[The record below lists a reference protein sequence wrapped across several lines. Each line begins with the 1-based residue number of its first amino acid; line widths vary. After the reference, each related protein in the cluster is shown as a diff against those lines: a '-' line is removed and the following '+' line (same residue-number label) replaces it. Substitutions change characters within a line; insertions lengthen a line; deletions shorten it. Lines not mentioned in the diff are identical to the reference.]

1 MASRA
6 LPAGTSSLLEFG
18 MRFAYWAGR
27 GTSSPTPQQIM
38 REFEVSRATA
48 FRYLDAYRNFVSARD
63 ARHRVAGSSSTMPS
77 HSVRTPTPSTPDLL
91 PRPRRQHNAAW
102 HDPNSTERDDRMGY
116 VLLPMEAPKGQPP
129 RDGVRG
135 RVGMHPST
143 IYAEIKAGRFPKP
156 VKLGRSSRWVES
168 EIDAFIEAR
177 MHERDRLPEAP
188 AGE

>member
-1 MASRA
+1 
-6 LPAGTSSLLEFG
+6 
-18 MRFAYWAGR
+18 
-27 GTSSPTPQQIM
+27 M

-63 ARHRVAGSSSTMPS
+63 ARHGIAGSSSTTPS
-77 HSVRTPTPSTPDLL
+77 HPVRTEMPGTPSLL
-91 PRPRRQHNAAW
+91 SPPLRQYKAAKY
-102 HDPNSTERDDRMGY
+102 DSDNTKRDDGMGY

-135 RVGMHPST
+135 RVGLHPST

-177 MHERDRLPEAP
+177 MHERDGPLQSHPDD
-188 AGE
+188 

>member
-1 MASRA
+1 MASRN
-6 LPAGTSSLLEFG
+6 LPIGISSSLELG

-27 GTSSPTPQQIM
+27 GADSPTPQQIM

-48 FRYLDAYRNFVSARD
+48 FRYLDAYRNFVSVRD
-63 ARHRVAGSSSTMPS
+63 ARDGIAGGSSTTPS
-77 HSVRTPTPSTPDLL
+77 HAIRKEVPGL
-91 PRPRRQHNAAW
+91 PGSLSPPLRQYKAAK
-102 HDPNSTERDDRMGY
+102 HDSDNTKRDAGMSY
-116 VLLPMEAPKGQPP
+116 VLLPMEAPKGRPP

-188 AGE
+188 TGE